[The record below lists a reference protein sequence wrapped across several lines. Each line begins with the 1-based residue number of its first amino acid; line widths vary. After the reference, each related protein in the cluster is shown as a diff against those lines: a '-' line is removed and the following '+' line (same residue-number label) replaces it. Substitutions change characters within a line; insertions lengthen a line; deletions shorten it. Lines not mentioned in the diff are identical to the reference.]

1 MDTGHRTG
9 RLQTRIRSSILLA
22 ALDLP
27 LRFFPLNV
35 SLQSVTTDSDCS
47 IAVQRVFQLSAVLK
61 VAMLGIH
68 DCHETFKRHVLYL
81 LSGHGRGSVS
91 AVRLI

>member
-1 MDTGHRTG
+1 MFGKMDTGHRTG

-27 LRFFPLNV
+27 LRFFSLNV

-47 IAVQRVFQLSAVLK
+47 IAVQRVFLLSAVLK
-61 VAMLGIH
+61 VAMLGI
-68 DCHETFKRHVLYL
+68 
-81 LSGHGRGSVS
+81 S
-91 AVRLI
+91 